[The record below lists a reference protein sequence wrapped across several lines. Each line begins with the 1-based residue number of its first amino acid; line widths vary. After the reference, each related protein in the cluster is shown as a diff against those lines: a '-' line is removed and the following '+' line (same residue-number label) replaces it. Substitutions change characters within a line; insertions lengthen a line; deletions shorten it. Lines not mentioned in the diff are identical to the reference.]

1 MRRFLSRV
9 LPLLLSFGLIF
20 NCTGCSTVLV
30 LAGKARENSEASSSV
45 ISESSAS
52 SGIIS
57 TPVPTEDGDLR
68 AFYTDVATAE
78 SVTVMVY
85 MIGSDLESEDGSAT
99 DDLLEM
105 ADAALSENVHLVLQ
119 TGGTE
124 TWWNDVCTDDESERF
139 VIENGDMTLLQSLGS
154 MNMTDADTL
163 SDFIRFSAESY
174 PADRYELILWDHG
187 GGTMTGFGY
196 DELYED
202 TSLTLSSLSTALYN
216 GGVQFDF
223 IGFDA
228 CLMATLD
235 TAGAVNGFARYM
247 VASQEMEP
255 ANGWRYAAW
264 TGALG
269 ADTSMSPEKLGR
281 IICDTYLDG
290 CRQAGTEDNATL
302 SLVDLGKIPLLN
314 LTWNALGLEAVSV
327 AMDNES
333 FYAAYGRQAKASEN
347 YVNSRVEGYT
357 NMVDAGALVR
367 RLKKVLPE
375 FAKYFLDA
383 LGEAVVHEVHGP
395 CRSPSGLSVYY
406 PFDGDS
412 GGFASM
418 MQTGN
423 ITAFLVLNGLQLGFL
438 DADSAVAHLERISA
452 DISRTLEDDALAPE
466 GAAPEGQS
474 AAPEGG
480 SRPPHGPP
488 TGHQGPSDAQ
498 NPWFPLQS
506 ALSAVFE
513 GQRREGQAPANAIL
527 LMEPAVNAVAASVAP
542 LRQLDISSLE
552 DFRVTVGDGGEAR
565 LDLGPERV
573 RHLDSVQFYL
583 ACFDLEDDLVVLL
596 GKDADMEADWENG
609 VFKDNFQGRWAALN
623 EHLVYME
630 VTHQDEARNHYAVP
644 VKLNGVRCN
653 LLVVYDFAK
662 EEYRILGARRLH
674 DENIMDKALISLK
687 KGDTI
692 TTIFLAMPVDDDHAD
707 FQEME
712 ADTFTLG
719 ENIVF
724 ADTDMGD
731 GQFMFLFE
739 MTDVQN
745 NSAMSQIVTIEVK
758 DGTAVYSE

>member
-1 MRRFLSRV
+1 M
-9 LPLLLSFGLIF
+9 
-20 NCTGCSTVLV
+20 
-30 LAGKARENSEASSSV
+30 
-45 ISESSAS
+45 SAS
-52 SGIIS
+52 R
-57 TPVPTEDGDLR
+57 LR
-68 AFYTDVATAE
+68 IRSPGHWTARLWLVCAFLLFLCPARAHAAE
-78 SVTVMVY
+78 TWAIY
-85 MIGSDLESEDGSAT
+85 WYLCGSDLETDFGAASA
-99 DDLLEM
+99 DLEEL
-105 ADAALSENVHLVLQ
+105 LSARLPDNVSVVIQ
-119 TGGTE
+119 TGGARK
-124 TWWNDVCTDDESERF
+124 WHGYGISAGNIERH
-139 VIENGDMTLLQSLGS
+139 VYRGGRLHKEASLPQANMGDAENLTSFLAFCKENHS
-154 MNMTDADTL
+154 ADHQV
-163 SDFIRFSAESY
+163 FIF
-174 PADRYELILWDHG
+174 WDHG
-187 GGTMTGFGY
+187 GG
-196 DELYED
+196 
-202 TSLTLSSLSTALYN
+202 SI
-216 GGVQFDF
+216 GGVANDQNFSFDALSLKEIRDSF
-223 IGFDA
+223 ARVYTASVERPPFDIIGFDA